1 MHIQWPPDSQEGVTE
16 TTIIGVPAQVASGIR
31 SGNDGN
37 RVSFP
42 SFLPTCLRMPLQL
55 FVRLPACKIDR
66 RLMPAGR
73 AKELQCVI
81 ILFITQGIFIVRA
94 TAGSE

>member
-1 MHIQWPPDSQEGVTE
+1 MHIQWPPDGQEGVTE

-31 SGNDGN
+31 SGNDCN

-55 FVRLPACKIDR
+55 SARLPACKIDR
-66 RLMPAGR
+66 RLTPVGH
-73 AKELQCVI
+73 AKELRRQCVI
-81 ILFITQGIFIVRA
+81 ILFIT
-94 TAGSE
+94 